1 MQDGE
6 KRMAT
11 YDTKAEILTCLDR
24 MTRELT
30 SDNLR
35 DFTTARIAEVCHVS
49 RSLASQYLNEL
60 VRKGQVVK
68 INGRPVVYLHKHAA
82 ERYFQVAFDR
92 TEYNSMQEVL
102 TLAPQEDV
110 QDFDKAIGFE
120 LSYGTCI
127 DHLKSAI
134 KYPPHG
140 IPAILVGEHGTGK
153 RTMAELSHEY
163 GVNQGILSPESRFI
177 AIDCASYE
185 SPDAPIERDVF
196 GGGGVAGAVNDA
208 RGGVVFLGG
217 IDHLPHAMRELIL
230 RRVQENDAAQ
240 GAPGESV
247 APPRFLLAT
256 NRPASSDLVKY
267 ISRFVPVVVSLP
279 RLADRGVEERTSL
292 ALHYLRIEGRRVGA
306 DVQVSRGALRALVN
320 TDFKDNID
328 GLRACITNCCA
339 SAYLNR
345 EDEILTIQ
353 TFNLPSNVIANSDA
367 QPDDDQLISG
377 SRAVNDPSTRVIG
390 LFQRVIDPLQSLD
403 EGAIS
408 FTEFFTGASMAMQ
421 TYGDYMNFESQSVNP
436 RIDSYERLV
445 SPVIEE
451 VNRAYGIELTRRIS
465 RSIAQSLFTQLWGGL
480 NITQWRRKNVEQVR
494 HALEVLARNMPSAA
508 TVAEQVAS
516 KTKTALGMA
525 LDELS
530 RMILFIEIG
539 EALKNS
545 ASPRDYLGIIV
556 CHGYATATSIADAA
570 DRILHTHVF
579 EAIDMTYDQEVTDII
594 GQLTRLLNRFSHAKT
609 IAILVD
615 MGSLE
620 QMNDAIS
627 GLTNA
632 DIHIVNNVSTGLAI
646 EVGSALAAHRNLD
659 EVLDGA
665 RESCMPHYSIVAG
678 CSENDAVVFCSE
690 SGIDAADKIRRIVQ
704 NSLPGAS
711 EVQLVTCDYSE
722 LVREGD
728 TSVIFRSYRVRAIVG
743 TMDPGVGSVPF
754 VGLEDILYQG
764 SSDALDRALF
774 IQPDFEA
781 ISKFHSNL
789 LRNLTLRNV
798 IESITILNPEMLYI
812 EADRAVKRLVEL
824 TGEEIDPRR
833 KIGVYVHLCG
843 LIERL
848 VTKNFVDTAP
858 DTERFVA
865 EHGDFIRHFREA
877 FVDMT
882 QRYRVEIPI
891 SEIAYVHHML
901 HVPVADTSKAARIA
915 GMILEDE

>member
-1 MQDGE
+1 MT
-6 KRMAT
+6 T
-11 YDTKAEILTCLDR
+11 YDTKAELLACLDG

-30 SDNLR
+30 INNVR
-35 DFTTARIAEVCHVS
+35 DFTTARIAETCHVS

-60 VRKGQVVK
+60 VREGHVVK

-82 ERYFQVAFDR
+82 ERYFQVRFER
-92 TEYNSMQEVL
+92 NEYNSMQDVL
-102 TLAPQEDV
+102 ALAPQEV
-110 QDFDKAIGFE
+110 VRDFDKAIGFE

-140 IPAILVGEHGTGK
+140 LPAILVGENGTGK
-153 RTMAELSHEY
+153 RMMAELAYEY
-163 GVNQGILSPESRFI
+163 GVNQGILSPKSRFV
-177 AIDCASYE
+177 AVDCACYE
-185 SPDAPIERDVF
+185 SPGAPIERDLF
-196 GGGGVAGAVNDA
+196 GGDGVAGAVSDSC
-208 RGGVVFLGG
+208 GGVVFLGG
-217 IDHLPHAMRELIL
+217 IDHLPHATRELVL
-230 RRVQENDAAQ
+230 RRIQESDVAQ
-240 GAPGESV
+240 GSSGQEGTPA
-247 APPRFLLAT
+247 RFLLAT
-256 NRPASSDLVKY
+256 NRSLDSDVVKY
-267 ISRFVPVVVSLP
+267 ITRFVPIVVSLP
-279 RLADRGVEERTSL
+279 RLADRGIEERTSL
-292 ALHYLRIEGRRVGA
+292 ALHYLRVEGRRVGA
-306 DVQVSRGALRALVN
+306 DIQVSRGALRALVN

-345 EDEILTIQ
+345 ADEVLTIQ
-353 TFNLPSNVIANSDA
+353 TFNLPSGVIATADA

-377 SRAVNDPSTRVIG
+377 SRAVNDPSIRVIG
-390 LFQRVIDPLQSLD
+390 LFQQVIDPLQAFYDGS
-403 EGAIS
+403 IS
-408 FTEFFTGASMAMQ
+408 FTEFFTGASAAMQ
-421 TYGDYMNFESQSVNP
+421 AYGDYMNFESQSVNP

-451 VNRAYGIELTRRIS
+451 INRTYGIELTRRVS

-480 NITQWRRKNVEQVR
+480 NITQWRKEHIGPVKR
-494 HALEVLARNMPSAA
+494 ALEVLARNMPGAA
-508 TVAEQVAS
+508 TVVDQVAA
-516 KTKTALGMA
+516 KTKTALGLA
-525 LDELS
+525 LDDLS

-539 EALKNS
+539 EELKNS
-545 ASPRDYLGIIV
+545 ATPRDYLGIIV

-570 DRILHTHVF
+570 NRILHTHVF

-594 GQLTRLLNRFSHAKT
+594 GQLTRLLNRFSHVKT
-609 IAILVD
+609 IALLVD
-615 MGSLE
+615 MGSLGK
-620 QMNDAIS
+620 MNNAIS

-632 DIHIVNNVSTGLAI
+632 DIHIVNNVSTGLAL
-646 EVGSALAAHRNLD
+646 ELGSALVAHRKLD
-659 EVLDGA
+659 DVLEGA
-665 RESCMPHYSIVAG
+665 RESCTPHYSVVAG
-678 CSENDAVVFCSE
+678 CSESDAVLFCSE
-690 SGIDAADKIRRIVQ
+690 SGIEAADKIRRIVQ
-704 NSLPGAS
+704 NSLPGSS

-722 LVREGD
+722 LAREGD
-728 TSVIFRSYRVRAIVG
+728 ASVVFRGYRVRAIVG

-774 IQPDFEA
+774 IQPDFGA
-781 ISKFHSNL
+781 IAEFHSNL

-824 TGEEIDPRR
+824 TGEDIDPRR

-858 DTERFVA
+858 DTDRFVVEEA
-865 EHGDFIRHFREA
+865 DFIRCFREA
-877 FVDMT
+877 FIDMST
-882 QRYRVEIPI
+882 RYRVEIPI
-891 SEIAYVHHML
+891 SEVAYVHHML
-901 HVPVADTSKAARIA
+901 RVPVADTGKTTRIS